1 MALVVITVPPAPTDE
16 AMYDAVNVKLGDDWP
31 DGMIVHTSGR
41 NEDGEFQIIDVW
53 ESREAHDR
61 FSQGRL
67 WDAIKAVASER
78 GMDPDQVPEARRV
91 LYEAHGLRVRQPQ
104 PAAH

>member
-1 MALVVITVPPAPTDE
+1 MALVVITVPPQTDE
-16 AMYDAVNVKLGDDWP
+16 KFYDAVNVKLGDHVP
-31 DGMIVHTSGR
+31 DGLIVHTSGR
-41 NEDGEFQIIDVW
+41 NENGEFQIVDVW

-78 GMDPDQVPEARRV
+78 GMDADQAPEARRV
-91 LYEAHGLRVRQPQ
+91 FYEAHSLMVRQPQ

>member
-1 MALVVITVPPAPTDE
+1 MALVVIMVPPQTDE
-16 AMYDAVNVKLGDDWP
+16 EMYDAVNAKLGSEVP
-31 DGMIVHTSGR
+31 DGLIVHTAGR
-41 NEDGEFQIIDVW
+41 NEHGELQIIDVW

-61 FSQGRL
+61 FTQGRL

-78 GMDPDQVPEARRV
+78 GMDADQAPEARRV
-91 LYEAHGLRVRQPQ
+91 FYEAHSLMVRQQQ

>member
-1 MALVVITVPPAPTDE
+1 
-16 AMYDAVNVKLGDDWP
+16 MYDAVNVKLGDDVP
-31 DGMIVHTSGR
+31 DGLIVHTSGR
-41 NEDGEFQIIDVW
+41 NEDGEFQIVDVW

-78 GMDPDQVPEARRV
+78 GMDADQAPEAQRV
-91 LYEAHGLRVRQPQ
+91 FYEAHSLMVRQPQ
-104 PAAH
+104 TTAH

>member
-16 AMYDAVNVKLGDDWP
+16 AMYDAVNAKLGAEVP
-31 DGMIVHTSGR
+31 DGLIVHTAGR

-61 FSQGRL
+61 FTQGRL
-67 WDAIKAVASER
+67 WDAIKSVASDR
-78 GMDPDQVPEARRV
+78 GMDADQAPEPRRV
-91 LYEAHGLRVRQPQ
+91 FYEAHDLMVRQPQ
-104 PAAH
+104 AAAH